1 MHHTIFFTSCVLS
14 LWTVVNL
21 TGQKISA
28 HLLSTTVQKQP
39 VTFLFFD
46 GLSIDLTFFVL
57 KFVLTHPFRLDS
69 SLTGA
74 TWGSSIS
81 TGFCQESLKPK
92 TSHW

>member
-1 MHHTIFFTSCVLS
+1 MHHTLLFTSCVLS

-46 GLSIDLTFFVL
+46 GLSIDLTIFGL
-57 KFVLTHPFRLDS
+57 
-69 SLTGA
+69 
-74 TWGSSIS
+74 
-81 TGFCQESLKPK
+81 E
-92 TSHW
+92 